1 MDLSNL
7 KPAPGSTQKRK
18 RLGRGPGSG
27 LGKTSGRGHKG
38 RGARSGGNTPPGYEG
53 GQMPLQ
59 RRLPKRGFNNPFRLE
74 YAVVNLGQLEK
85 LFAANDVVDLD
96 TLRAKHLV
104 RRNEKLI
111 KILAKGQLS
120 KALTVKAHKFSEAAR
135 AQLEAAGGA
144 AEVIAGA

>member
-7 KPAPGSTQKRK
+7 KPAPGAVRPRK
-18 RLGRGPGSG
+18 RVGRGPGSG

-38 RGARSGGNTPPGYEG
+38 RGSRSGGNTPPGYEG

-59 RRLPKRGFNNPFRLE
+59 RRLPKRGFKNPFRTE
-74 YAVVNLGQLEK
+74 YAVVNLGQLDRS
-85 LFAANDVVDLD
+85 FDAGAVVDLD
-96 TLRAKHLV
+96 ALRAKKLV
-104 RRNEKLI
+104 RPRAPLV

-120 KALTVKAHKFSEAAR
+120 KALTIKAHKFSEAAR

-144 AEVIAGA
+144 AEVVAGA